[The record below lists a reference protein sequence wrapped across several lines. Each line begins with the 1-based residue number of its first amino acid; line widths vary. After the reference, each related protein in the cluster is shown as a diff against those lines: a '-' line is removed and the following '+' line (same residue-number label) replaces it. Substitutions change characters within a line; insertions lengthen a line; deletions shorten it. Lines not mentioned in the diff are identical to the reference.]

1 MTKNEKINSERLST
15 SLQKCRIHLQRLH
28 YATTQTK
35 KLFPLDRETYQGLNE
50 AQIGNIDQLV
60 YRFTKLQDE
69 LGTNT
74 FRFVM
79 VYLQEDILDKPFRD
93 ILNGLERLKIIDS
106 SDTWLALRELRND
119 LAHEY
124 PMMLEE
130 TIDKLNHLFVQLP
143 VLKNILIIIEQLIL
157 ELPNEKSGLKD

>member
-1 MTKNEKINSERLST
+1 MTTNEKVNLDRLTT

-28 YATTQTK
+28 YAISQTE
-35 KLFPLDRETYQGLNE
+35 KLFPLDREIYQNLND

-60 YRFTKLQDE
+60 FRFTKLQDE

-74 FRFVM
+74 FRYVL
-79 VYLQEDILDKPFRD
+79 VYLQEDIIDKPFRD
-93 ILNGLERLKIIDS
+93 ILNRLERLKIIDS
-106 SDTWLALRELRND
+106 SDIWLTLRELRND

-130 TIDKLNHLFVQLP
+130 TIDQLNHLFVQLP
-143 VLKNILIIIEQLIL
+143 VPENILIAIEQMVKQQY
-157 ELPNEKSGLKD
+157 KSD

>member
-1 MTKNEKINSERLST
+1 MTANEKVNLERLTT
-15 SLQKCRIHLQRLH
+15 SLQKCGIHLQRLH
-28 YATTQTK
+28 YAESQTK
-35 KLFPLDRETYQGLNE
+35 KLFPLNRDTYQNLGE

-60 YRFTKLQDE
+60 FRFTKLQDE

-74 FRFVM
+74 FRYVL

-93 ILNGLERLKIIDS
+93 ILNRLEQLKIIDS

-124 PMMLEE
+124 PIMFEE

-143 VLKNILIIIEQLIL
+143 VLENIFMTIQRMV
-157 ELPNEKSGLKD
+157 

>member
-1 MTKNEKINSERLST
+1 MTTNEKVNLDRLTT

-28 YATTQTK
+28 YAISQTE
-35 KLFPLDRETYQGLNE
+35 KLFPLDREIYQNLND

-60 YRFTKLQDE
+60 FRFTKLQDE

-74 FRFVM
+74 FRYVL
-79 VYLQEDILDKPFRD
+79 VYLQEDIIDKPFRD
-93 ILNGLERLKIIDS
+93 ILNRLERLKIIDS
-106 SDTWLALRELRND
+106 SDIWLTLRELRND

-130 TIDKLNHLFVQLP
+130 TIDKLNHLFVQLAVP
-143 VLKNILIIIEQLIL
+143 ENILITIEKMVKQQY
-157 ELPNEKSGLKD
+157 KSD

>member
-1 MTKNEKINSERLST
+1 MTTNEKVNLERLTT
-15 SLQKCRIHLQRLH
+15 SLQKCRIHLHRLQ
-28 YATTQTK
+28 YALSQTEQ
-35 KLFPLDRETYQGLNE
+35 LFPLEREIYQALDD

-60 YRFTKLQDE
+60 FRFTKLQDE

-74 FRFVM
+74 FRYVL

-93 ILNGLERLKIIDS
+93 ILNRMERLKIIDS

-143 VLKNILIIIEQLIL
+143 VLENILITIERLV
-157 ELPNEKSGLKD
+157 

>member
-1 MTKNEKINSERLST
+1 MTTNEKVNLDRLTT

-28 YATTQTK
+28 YAISQTE
-35 KLFPLDRETYQGLNE
+35 KLFPLDREIYQNLND

-60 YRFTKLQDE
+60 FRFTKLQDE

-74 FRFVM
+74 FRYVL
-79 VYLQEDILDKPFRD
+79 VYLQEDIIDKPFRD
-93 ILNGLERLKIIDS
+93 ILNRLERLKIIDS
-106 SDTWLALRELRND
+106 SDIWLTLRELRND

-130 TIDKLNHLFVQLP
+130 TIDKLNHLFVQLAVP
-143 VLKNILIIIEQLIL
+143 ENILITIEQMVKQQY
-157 ELPNEKSGLKD
+157 KSD